1 MTQRPRMLSFV
12 AATMVSTALSVVLG
26 AKQPRLVLGVFI
38 EGLRME
44 TLQDLAPYFGHDGF
58 NRLLRQGAVI
68 TDADFGP
75 GLDAASATALLLTG
89 AAPAANGIPAAV
101 VYDAAKLRTRN
112 VFDDGVTMGNYTD
125 MTLSPATL
133 QVSTIADEVKVA
145 GNGVGMVY
153 AIASDAACAV
163 IQGGHS
169 ANSAVFVNDVTG
181 NWATSTFYKEF
192 PVSASMSNRTAPL
205 SARLDTISWTP
216 MQASGNA
223 AWMLPEHLRTYP
235 FRHTFKRNDPDRFAR
250 YLTTPLANADIV
262 RLATQYVSTYK
273 LGIRQSTDM
282 LTLSCTLEPFPG
294 TRTTEA
300 RYETIDAY
308 MRADAALASLFK
320 AAERNTA
327 DNGGMVILVAGLPP
341 RQWRRPDDETWGLP
355 DGTFS
360 TRKAMSLL
368 NMYLMAVHGT
378 GQWVSGYH
386 DGRVYLNADLIKQNN
401 KDIADMRS
409 QAAAFLQR
417 MSGVLQAYTIDQII
431 TGTAPVDDPQGLRRN
446 TTIAYAGDV
455 FVQIIP
461 GWKLQDDYNRAG
473 TTTPQTAA
481 VAALTTAP
489 VFILAPEIPAQTIGV
504 PVDARRI
511 APTVTRQLRI
521 RSPNGAGRP
530 PLSLQK

>member
-1 MTQRPRMLSFV
+1 MTQRPRILTFV
-12 AATMVSTALSVVLG
+12 AATMVSTALSVALG

-44 TLQDLAPYFGHDGF
+44 NLQDLAPYFGQDGF

-89 AAPAANGIPAAV
+89 AAPAANGIPATTI
-101 VYDAAKLRTRN
+101 YDVAKFRSRN
-112 VFDDGVTMGNYTD
+112 VFDDGKTMGNYTD
-125 MTLSPATL
+125 MTLSPSAL
-133 QVSTIADEVKVA
+133 QVSTIADEVKIA

-153 AIASDAACAV
+153 AIAGDAACAIV
-163 IQGGHS
+163 QGGHC
-169 ANSAVFVNDVTG
+169 ANSAVFINEFTG

-205 SARLDTISWTP
+205 TARLDTMSWTP
-216 MQASGNA
+216 TAKSGEA
-223 AWMLPEHLRTYP
+223 AWMLPEHLSAYP
-235 FRHTFKRNDPDRFAR
+235 FRYTFKRGDIDRIPHYIAS
-250 YLTTPLANADIV
+250 PMANADII
-262 RLATQYVSTYK
+262 RLATQYLSTYK
-273 LGIRQSTDM
+273 LGTRASTDM
-282 LTLSCTLEPFPG
+282 LTLTCNLEAYPG

-320 AAERNTA
+320 AVDRNTA
-327 DNGGMVILVAGLPP
+327 GNGGAVIIVAGLPP
-341 RQWRRPDDETWGLP
+341 RQWRRPDDDTWGLP

-368 NMYLMAVHGT
+368 NMYLMAIHGT

-386 DGRVYLNADLIKQNN
+386 NGQVYLNAELIKQNN
-401 KDIADMRS
+401 KDTAAMRAE
-409 QAAAFLQR
+409 AANFLQR

-431 TGTAPVDDPQGLRRN
+431 NGTAPVDDPQGLRRN
-446 TTIAYAGDV
+446 TTIAYAGDIFIQV
-455 FVQIIP
+455 IP
-461 GWKLQDDYNRAG
+461 GWKLLDDYNRAG
-473 TTTPQTAA
+473 DIMPQSAA
-481 VAALTTAP
+481 VSALTTAP
-489 VFILAPEIPAQTIGV
+489 VFMLAPEVPAQTIGT

-521 RSPNGAGRP
+521 RSPNGANRP

>member
-1 MTQRPRMLSFV
+1 MTQRPRMLSLV

-26 AKQPRLVLGVFI
+26 ARQPRLVLGVFI

-44 TLQDLAPYFGHDGF
+44 TLQDLAPYFGQDGF

-75 GLDAASATALLLTG
+75 GMDAAAATALLLTG
-89 AAPAANGIPAAV
+89 ASPAANGIPAAT
-101 VYDAAKLRTRN
+101 VYDAARLRPRN
-112 VFDDGVTMGNYTD
+112 VFDDGATMGNYTD
-125 MTLSPATL
+125 MTLSPSAL
-133 QVSTIADEVKVA
+133 QVSTIADEVKIA

-153 AIASDAACAV
+153 AIASDAACAI

-169 ANSAVFVNDVTG
+169 ANSAIFINDATG

-192 PVSASMSNRTAPL
+192 PVAASMSNRTTPL
-205 SARLDTISWTP
+205 AARLDTMTWTP
-216 MQASGNA
+216 AQASGAA
-223 AWMLPEHLRTYP
+223 AWMLPEHLRAYP
-235 FRHTFKRNDPDRFAR
+235 FRHTFKRSDPDRVTHYTAS
-250 YLTTPLANADIV
+250 PMANADIASV
-262 RLATQYVSTYK
+262 ATQYISTYK
-273 LGIRQSTDM
+273 LGTRQSTDM
-282 LTLSCTLEPFPG
+282 LTLSCTLEPYPG

-300 RYETIDAY
+300 RYETVDAY
-308 MRADAALASLFK
+308 MRADAALAALFK
-320 AAERNTA
+320 AADRNTA
-327 DNGGMVILVAGLPP
+327 GNGGTVIVVAGLPP

-386 DGRVYLNADLIKQNN
+386 NGQVYLNAELIKQNN
-401 KDIADMRS
+401 KDIAAMRTE
-409 QAAAFLQR
+409 AAAFMQR

-431 TGTAPVDDPQGLRRN
+431 TGTAPVDDPQALRRN
-446 TTIAYAGDV
+446 TAIAHAGDI
-455 FVQIIP
+455 FVQVIP
-461 GWKLQDDYNRAG
+461 GWKLLDDYNRAG
-473 TTTPQTAA
+473 DLAPQTAA
-481 VAALTTAP
+481 VSALTTAP
-489 VFILAPEIPAQTIGV
+489 VFILAPEVPAQTIGT

-521 RSPNGAGRP
+521 RSPNGASQP
-530 PLSLQK
+530 PLSMQK